1 MKRYMLIG
9 LIAFAAMAVFADSEE
24 LQMYTDLYNGADTI
38 AARLV
43 ILRQAAE
50 AKLPDSAEFFARAL
64 TRLNGEYPDIR
75 INSERDAAD
84 ASARLICPVLG
95 DAKYTAAGPDLWRL
109 ADSMVSLPLSQNSS
123 LVRADAI
130 TALGRV
136 NAVAFLPQVALLLQ
150 NLNDNSPADRN
161 LQIQNERIA
170 YGAIIALENYR
181 DPAGYLPVFFA
192 STGWYSNRIKNQ
204 ASISLP
210 NIMDDPTE
218 QLVTVVK
225 GPGYGYAV
233 KHLALRTEERSQA
246 SNENKAVVAV
256 AALGEGWRAST
267 GDVHLKNELG
277 QMRKLAISMIRRYG
291 TQDAAVYPLL
301 ERSYKEGIDM
311 NERLDATE
319 ALAALGSEDAARVLM
334 AALQDLHTRRTRDTW
349 GTTEEQLIRRVI
361 PALGDTRQTIARPI
375 LDMVRNSPV
384 HTGAIQVL
392 ARNAIQKISGR

>member
-1 MKRYMLIG
+1 MKRYILIG
-9 LIAFAAMAVFADSEE
+9 VIAFAAMAVFADSEE
-24 LQMYTDLYNGADTI
+24 LQMYTDLYNGADTA

-64 TRLNGEYPDIR
+64 TRLNVEYPDIKN
-75 INSERDAAD
+75 NSERDAAD
-84 ASARLICPVLG
+84 ASARLICPILG
-95 DAKYTAAGPDLWRL
+95 DAKYTGAGPDLWRL
-109 ADSMVSLPLSQNSS
+109 ADSMVALPLSQNSS

-130 TALGRV
+130 TTLGRV
-136 NAVAFLPQVALLLQ
+136 NAVDFLPQVALLLQ
-150 NLNDNSPADRN
+150 DMNSNPPADRN
-161 LQIQNERIA
+161 IQIQNERIA
-170 YGAIIALENYR
+170 YGAILALENYR

-192 STGWYSNRIKNQ
+192 STGWYSNRVKNQ
-204 ASISLP
+204 ASVSLS

-225 GPGYGYAV
+225 GPGYGYEI

-246 SNENKAVVAV
+246 SNENKASVAV
-256 AALGEGWRAST
+256 AAFAEGWRAST
-267 GDVHLKNELG
+267 GDVRLRNELG

-301 ERSYKEGIDM
+301 ERSYREGIDM

-334 AALQDLHTRRTRDTW
+334 GALQDLHTRRTRNSW
-349 GTTEEQLIRRVI
+349 GPAEEQLIRRVI
-361 PALGDTRQTIARPI
+361 PALGDTGQTIARPL

-384 HTGAIQVL
+384 HTGAVQVL
-392 ARNAIQKISGR
+392 ARDAIRKISGQ

>member
-1 MKRYMLIG
+1 MKRYILIG

-64 TRLNGEYPDIR
+64 TRLNVEYPDIKT
-75 INSERDAAD
+75 NTERDAAD
-84 ASARLICPVLG
+84 ASARLICPILG
-95 DAKYTAAGPDLWRL
+95 DAKYTGAGPDLWRL
-109 ADSMVSLPLSQNSS
+109 ADSMVALPPSQNSS

-150 NLNDNSPADRN
+150 NLNDNPPADRN
-161 LQIQNERIA
+161 IQIEHERIA

-218 QLVTVVK
+218 QLLTVLK
-225 GPGYGYAV
+225 GPGYGYEV

-246 SNENKAVVAV
+246 SNENKAAVAV
-256 AALGEGWRAST
+256 AALDEGWRAST
-267 GDVHLKNELG
+267 GDVHLRNELG

-301 ERSYKEGIDM
+301 DRSYREGLDM
-311 NERLDATE
+311 NERLDTTE
-319 ALAALGSEDAARVLM
+319 ALAALGTEDAARVLLS
-334 AALQDLHTRRTRDTW
+334 ALQELHARRTRDNW
-349 GTTEEQLIRRVI
+349 GPVEERLVRRVI
-361 PALGDTRQTIARPI
+361 PALGDAKQAIARPLLEVI
-375 LDMVRNSPV
+375 RNSPLY
-384 HTGAIQVL
+384 TGAIQVL
-392 ARNAIQKISGR
+392 ARDAVRKISGQ